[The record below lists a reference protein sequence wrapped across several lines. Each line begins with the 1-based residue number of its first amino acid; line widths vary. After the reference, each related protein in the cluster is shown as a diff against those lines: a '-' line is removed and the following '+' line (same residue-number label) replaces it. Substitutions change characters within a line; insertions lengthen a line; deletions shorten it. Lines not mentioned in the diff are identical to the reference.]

1 MRCRSTS
8 SWRCWSR
15 IEVTDAGELRE
26 RLAAGAHDLGLAL
39 TDGQLDA
46 LMTLLGE
53 LGEWSGRFNLT
64 AIRNPADMLTKHL
77 LDSLAV
83 HPHLR
88 GASVADVGTGAG
100 FPGLPL
106 ALAGPERR
114 FTLIEATAKKAR
126 FVEHAVERLGLG
138 NVAVVNARAER
149 YRPPGLGFDSVVARA
164 LGELAQFVRVAGHL
178 CAPEGKLL
186 AMKGKSPQA
195 EIDRLPR
202 GWRVAALR
210 RLHVP
215 GLEAERHLVELA
227 RASAPEHR
235 ARKHR

>member
-1 MRCRSTS
+1 
-8 SWRCWSR
+8 
-15 IEVTDAGELRE
+15 VTDAGELRE

-39 TDGQLDA
+39 ADAQLEA
-46 LMTLLGE
+46 LLTLLAE
-53 LGEWSGRFNLT
+53 LREWNGRFNLT
-64 AIRNPADMLTKHL
+64 AIRNPADMLTKHV
-77 LDSLAV
+77 LDSLVV

-88 GASVADVGTGAG
+88 GESVADVGSGAG

-106 ALAGPERR
+106 AVVDPERR

-126 FVEHAVERLGLG
+126 FIEHAVERLGLG

-149 YRPPGLGFDSVVARA
+149 YKPPGPGFDSVVARA
-164 LGELAQFVRVAGHL
+164 LGELAEFVRLAGHL
-178 CAPEGKLL
+178 CAAEGKLL
-186 AMKGKSPQA
+186 AMKGKSPRA

-227 RASAPEHR
+227 RARGSERPD
-235 ARKHR
+235 RKHR